1 MAGVSEEEVHQ
12 WVDAAHK
19 KWARDLTFQE
29 LRRGVQAV
37 SNLYVHKRG
46 KGELSRKAADGRGKK
61 AAFAV
66 YFGGLHL
73 VLVQAWTASQR
84 AVEGVEVEDLGCGP
98 GVVGAAVARWVGA
111 PRVASSDI
119 RGDHLQVA
127 AWTARRL
134 GLRSRTRKAGLPG
147 AISSTCR
154 RPTLWCF
161 GWVLNELSDSQRAAT
176 TSALKARIERGDGA
190 VLFAPLSTRAS
201 PWWSKEVRQLRAV
214 SPALLEEEFRCRPK
228 LPDLLKDL
236 DRATR
241 LNHQELGA
249 RVLYVPPTRGS

>member
-1 MAGVSEEEVHQ
+1 MGQVTEEEVHR
-12 WVDAAHK
+12 WVEAAHE
-19 KWARDLTFQE
+19 KWACDLTFRE

-37 SNLYVHKRG
+37 SDLYVHKRG
-46 KGELSRKAADGRGKK
+46 KGGLSRKAADGRGKK

-73 VLVQAWTASQR
+73 LLVQAWTGSHL
-84 AVEGVEVEDLGCGP
+84 AVEGVEVEDMGCGP

-147 AISSTCR
+147 AITNTGR

-161 GWVLNELSDSQRAAT
+161 GWVLNELSDSEREAT
-176 TSALKARIERGDGA
+176 TAALKARIERGDG
-190 VLFAPLSTRAS
+190 VVVFAPLSTRAS
-201 PWWSKEVRQLRAV
+201 PWWSKEVRRLRAV
-214 SPALLEEEFRCRPK
+214 SPDLVEQEFRCRPE
-228 LPDLLKDL
+228 LPALLKDL

-249 RVLYVPPTRGS
+249 RVLYVPPRVKA